1 MNDVHARTTRRAVSA
16 MIEKAQELGVNGV
29 AVAGLNTADPI
40 FMSIEARCT
49 NDLLV
54 LDGQNL
60 LAIALSKLAQ
70 CVRTGLESGQ
80 EAVGG
85 ENHWQG
91 GVIDPELLSKAR
103 TQLVCAFTAPRSRIL
118 TLPMLASELA
128 ELLSK
133 QTLWHVFSN
142 VCFLT
147 KD

>member
-1 MNDVHARTTRRAVSA
+1 MNDVHARATRRAVSA

-103 TQLVCAFTAPRSRIL
+103 TQLVCAFSGGTEEQDTHIANAGLGVGRI
-118 TLPMLASELA
+118 TLQANIMACILER
-128 ELLSK
+128 LL
-133 QTLWHVFSN
+133 F
-142 VCFLT
+142 
-147 KD
+147 D